1 MGIGMDRLVMLMTG
15 QTTIQEVLFFPQMR
29 PEKTAPRDKD
39 EAFTALGVAQEWV
52 APIRKAGCPTVA
64 ALGAVASPGKLHQE
78 LCGINKKYR
87 LELAAPS
94 IDDVKAWVAAAAAT
108 LPADTAE

>member
-1 MGIGMDRLVMLMTG
+1 
-15 QTTIQEVLFFPQMR
+15 MR

-64 ALGAVASPGKLHQE
+64 ALGAVASPASS
-78 LCGINKKYR
+78 IR
-87 LELAAPS
+87 SSAASTRNTVWNSPHPPS
-94 IDDVKAWVAAAAAT
+94 T
-108 LPADTAE
+108 T